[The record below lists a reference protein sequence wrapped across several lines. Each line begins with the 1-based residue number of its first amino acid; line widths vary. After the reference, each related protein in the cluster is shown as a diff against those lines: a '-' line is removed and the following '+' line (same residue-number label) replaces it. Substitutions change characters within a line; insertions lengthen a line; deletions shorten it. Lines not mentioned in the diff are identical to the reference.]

1 MAADV
6 TSGCTVVAKAILGG
20 FGFAIVSTAATADDT
35 DYFDMDTLLGTD
47 VNIIWAKGVQ
57 DGTGTPADEPLSW
70 TGSSTTPDRVTI
82 GGSTDNKA
90 RQCLIAFVS
99 RSSTG
104 GD

>member
-6 TSGCTVVAKAILGG
+6 TAGCTLSAKGILDGLG
-20 FGFAIVSTAATADDT
+20 IAIVTTAATADDT
-35 DYFDMDTLLGTD
+35 DYFDMDTILGVE
-47 VNIIWAKGVQ
+47 VNVIWAKGVQ
-57 DGTGTPADEPLSW
+57 DGTGTPADEPMSW
-70 TGSSTTPDRVTI
+70 TGSTTTPDRVTI

-90 RQCLIAFVS
+90 RQVLVCFLA

>member
-6 TSGCTVVAKAILGG
+6 TSGCTLTGHTIGMG
-20 FGFAIVSTAATADDT
+20 MGFAIVTTAATADDT
-35 DYFDMDTLLGTD
+35 DYFDMDTLLGTS
-47 VNIIWAKGVQ
+47 VNVIWAKGVQ
-57 DGTGTPADEPLSW
+57 DGLGTPADEPMGW
-70 TGSSTTPDRVTI
+70 TGSTTTPDRVTI

-90 RQCLIAFVS
+90 RQVLVCYLA